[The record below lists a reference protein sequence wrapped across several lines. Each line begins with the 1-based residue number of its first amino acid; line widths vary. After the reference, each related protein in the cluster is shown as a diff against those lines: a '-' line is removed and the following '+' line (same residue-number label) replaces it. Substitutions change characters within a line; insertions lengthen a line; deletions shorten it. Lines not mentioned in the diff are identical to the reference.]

1 MKICILICGF
11 LRSFK
16 YNFSNLK
23 TNILDKYDC
32 DIFLHISRNKLK
44 YDKYINKDNNIISQ
58 IDSVINL
65 YDPISFI
72 VEKECENKNE
82 LNEIEFNTIKYFY
95 KLYQVNN
102 LKKNYEYVNDFE
114 YDIVI
119 LMRPDLYFKDDYDI
133 IKNNINNIK
142 NNNIII
148 PINELNRKNSFN
160 NDSINDH
167 LCIGS
172 SKLINNYTKILKK
185 IREYKNKNIKII
197 SENILIKYL
206 TDENIKFITDNKIN
220 YKLILSISNSIAVSG
235 DSGSGK
241 TTLCE
246 IINNIFE
253 ETLNLECD
261 RYHKWERND
270 PKWNQITHLNPKANY
285 LLKMR
290 KDYFDLK
297 IGQDVFQVDYNHING
312 KFTQKDK
319 IKSKRNIILCGL
331 HTLSDKKI
339 VNSMNINIYLDTD
352 PNLKN
357 YWKIKRDIKKRNY
370 TVKDV
375 LDKINIRN
383 KDYKK
388 YILSQR
394 SNSDL
399 IIKFYDLDNLEL
411 DKLLKIDKVNI
422 GLIIYY
428 KYDNYKKII
437 SYLNKFNIKLD
448 NGIKTVDNNNYYYLN
463 IIDKISDNL
472 LLDYINDNNIYINKK
487 MSGYKLLLQIF
498 IVMYY

>member
-1 MKICILICGF
+1 M
-11 LRSFK
+11 
-16 YNFSNLK
+16 
-23 TNILDKYDC
+23 
-32 DIFLHISRNKLK
+32 
-44 YDKYINKDNNIISQ
+44 
-58 IDSVINL
+58 
-65 YDPISFI
+65 
-72 VEKECENKNE
+72 
-82 LNEIEFNTIKYFY
+82 KYFY

-102 LKKNYEYVNDFE
+102 LKKNYEYLNNFK
-114 YDIVI
+114 YDIII
-119 LMRPDLYFKDDYDI
+119 LMRPDLYFEDNYDI
-133 IKNNINNIK
+133 IQNNIK
-142 NNNIII
+142 NIRNNYLII
-148 PINELNRKNSFN
+148 PKNELNRKDSLKN
-160 NDSINDH
+160 NSINDH
-167 LCIGS
+167 LCIGN
-172 SKLINNYTKILKK
+172 SKLIDIFTKVFKRL
-185 IREYKNKNIKII
+185 REYKNKNIEII
-197 SENILIKYL
+197 SENILLKYLNDNHIKY
-206 TDENIKFITDNKIN
+206 IVDNKIN
-220 YKLILSISNSIAVSG
+220 YKLILSISNSIAISG

-241 TTLCE
+241 STLSN

-253 ETLNLECD
+253 ETLNIECD

-297 IGQDVFQVDYNHING
+297 IGDDVFQVDYDHKTG

-319 IKSKRNIILCGL
+319 IKSSNNIILCGL

-352 PNLKN
+352 INLKN

-399 IIKFYDLDNLEL
+399 IIKFYDIDNLGL
-411 DKLLKIDKVNI
+411 DKLLELDKVNI

-428 KYDNYKKII
+428 KDDKYKKFIN
-437 SYLNKFNIKLD
+437 YLNKFNIKFNNGVEIIDD
-448 NGIKTVDNNNYYYLN
+448 NKYYYLN
-463 IIDKISDNL
+463 IIDNISDKL
-472 LLDYINDNNIYINKK
+472 LLNYIKDNNINIFKK
-487 MSGYKLLLQIF
+487 MSGYNLLLQIF
-498 IVMYY
+498 IFMYY